1 MHQNP
6 MDRKVS
12 ASIHSMRLV
21 TAMLVNYL
29 RHNIYQ
35 EQYNSN
41 IVKNYQLM
49 LLLIDIVSRCMS

>member
-1 MHQNP
+1 
-6 MDRKVS
+6 MDLKVS

-21 TAMLVNYL
+21 TAILVNYL

-35 EQYNSN
+35 DQYNSN

-49 LLLIDIVSRCMS
+49 LPLIDIVSLCMS